1 MLKSNFFS
9 AKNFNIFYDFGREKN
24 PTSAIRSPIK
34 PRNFPI
40 KPRNFPIKHLE
51 IPRCFVLHPLY
62 WPKKEEKV
70 PCFRALS
77 SSLVQRYNIFPRN
90 PNRVNISQHFGN
102 VKNEVFYLE
111 FIMMAVSMKRQC
123 TARCS
128 QRVAPRNYC
137 TIGGV
142 AIAAPSYS
150 LYIRCHFRGAT
161 RCKQRAVHC
170 LAMGTNSFSIRN

>member
-34 PRNFPI
+34 PRKFPI
-40 KPRNFPIKHLE
+40 KPRKFPIK
-51 IPRCFVLHPLY
+51 PRKFPTSDVFHALY

-90 PNRVNISQHFGN
+90 LNRVNISQHFGN
-102 VKNEVFYLE
+102 VKIAGFYLE
-111 FIMMAVSMKRQC
+111 FIGRFYKLAC
-123 TARCS
+123 DGFA
-128 QRVAPRNYC
+128 
-137 TIGGV
+137 
-142 AIAAPSYS
+142 AIVP
-150 LYIRCHFRGAT
+150 
-161 RCKQRAVHC
+161 
-170 LAMGTNSFSIRN
+170 

>member
-34 PRNFPI
+34 PRKFPI
-40 KPRNFPIKHLE
+40 KPRKFPIKHLE
-51 IPRCFVLHPLY
+51 NPRCFVLHPLY
-62 WPKKEEKV
+62 WAKKEEKV

-102 VKNEVFYLE
+102 VKNEGGWGLCSL
-111 FIMMAVSMKRQC
+111 VS
-123 TARCS
+123 S
-128 QRVAPRNYC
+128 VALLPR
-137 TIGGV
+137 
-142 AIAAPSYS
+142 
-150 LYIRCHFRGAT
+150 FR
-161 RCKQRAVHC
+161 RDFVP
-170 LAMGTNSFSIRN
+170 

>member
-9 AKNFNIFYDFGREKN
+9 AKNFNIFYNFGRKKN

-34 PRNFPI
+34 PRKFPI
-40 KPRNFPIKHLE
+40 KPRKFPLKHLE

-62 WPKKEEKV
+62 WAKKRGESPV
-70 PCFRALS
+70 FRALS

-123 TARCS
+123 TARWLATCGSAKLLHDRRCS
-128 QRVAPRNYC
+128 DRCTKLLLIYKVPFPRSH
-137 TIGGV
+137 T
-142 AIAAPSYS
+142 
-150 LYIRCHFRGAT
+150 LLFMLMT
-161 RCKQRAVHC
+161 KQKPK
-170 LAMGTNSFSIRN
+170 FF

>member
-9 AKNFNIFYDFGREKN
+9 AKNFNIFYDFSREKN

-34 PRNFPI
+34 PRKFPI
-40 KPRNFPIKHLE
+40 KPRKFPIK
-51 IPRCFVLHPLY
+51 PRKFPIKPRKFPTSDVFHPLY
-62 WPKKEEKV
+62 GAKKRGENPV
-70 PCFRALS
+70 FRALS

-90 PNRVNISQHFGN
+90 PNCVNISQHFGN

-123 TARCS
+123 TARCL

-137 TIGGV
+137 TIEGV

-161 RCKQRAVHC
+161 RCFLC
-170 LAMGTNSFSIRN
+170 

>member
-34 PRNFPI
+34 PRKFPI
-40 KPRNFPIKHLE
+40 KPRKFPIKHLE
-51 IPRCFVLHPLY
+51 NPRCFVLHPLY
-62 WPKKEEKV
+62 WAKKEEKV

-102 VKNEVFYLE
+102 VKIAVFYLE
-111 FIMMAVSMKRQC
+111 FIVTTQVALDSKSTCGTAVC
-123 TARCS
+123 
-128 QRVAPRNYC
+128 V
-137 TIGGV
+137 V
-142 AIAAPSYS
+142 S
-150 LYIRCHFRGAT
+150 LNT
-161 RCKQRAVHC
+161 NLSNLTNRA
-170 LAMGTNSFSIRN
+170 G